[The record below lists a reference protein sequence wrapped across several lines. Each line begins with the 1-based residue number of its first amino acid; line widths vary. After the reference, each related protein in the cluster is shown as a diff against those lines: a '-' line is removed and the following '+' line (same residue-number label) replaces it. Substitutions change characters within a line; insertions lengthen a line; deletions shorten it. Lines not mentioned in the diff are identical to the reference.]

1 VWADNPSRIAR
12 ISLPQTFELVGRDS
26 SGNAVVKYGF
36 VLKQWF
42 VGRGSEYSTYSRMKY
57 WCNKIGG
64 YRIPYVKDLTNAIC
78 TEEPSIYRCQG
89 AVGATPSSSGN
100 NYMRHIGAGLFAEW
114 GRMDY
119 YAGSNFDDWIYDFW
133 ANGNLSGFYFY
144 VDYFTGIISSATNSE
159 YELPVVCV
167 YP

>member
-1 VWADNPSRIAR
+1 
-12 ISLPQTFELVGRDS
+12 
-26 SGNAVVKYGF
+26 
-36 VLKQWF
+36 
-42 VGRGSEYSTYSRMKY
+42 
-57 WCNKIGG
+57 
-64 YRIPYVKDLTNAIC
+64 
-78 TEEPSIYRCQG
+78 
-89 AVGATPSSSGN
+89 
-100 NYMRHIGAGLFAEW
+100 
-114 GRMDY
+114 MDY